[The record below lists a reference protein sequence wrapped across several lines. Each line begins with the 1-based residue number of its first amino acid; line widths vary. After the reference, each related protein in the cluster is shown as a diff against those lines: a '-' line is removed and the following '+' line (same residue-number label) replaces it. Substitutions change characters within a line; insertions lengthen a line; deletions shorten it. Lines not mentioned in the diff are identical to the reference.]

1 MKNSSSAGDTQWRKQ
16 RGRARKHILEVE
28 LARVNGGLREEDRRE
43 KYRRMSLSPFAFYRG
58 TAHLF
63 YRDLAAADLLANSRF
78 LSENTNT
85 WIQGDL
91 HINNFGAFADAE
103 GDVVFDLNDFDE
115 SWITHYLFDVWRGA
129 CSLYLQ
135 SEANTFK
142 RKHRMAFIDEFTHE
156 YLNELEIARGKEG
169 RNLDKVTIDQARGP
183 LKKFLTK
190 AITRNSRQAML
201 EDWTLVEGTE
211 RRFNLDDPLLEPIT
225 NDDLRLLRT
234 AIKVYK
240 DHLDSDLRGN
250 KDYFKVQDA
259 ALRIHAGV
267 GSLGTPRYYV
277 LIRGEDNDPHTC
289 RILDVKQQGL
299 PSFFPFLEQAE
310 RDRLL
315 EIHDESKSGQRVA
328 EAQKAMLMDAGKH
341 LGSITILGRS
351 FSVRERSPFKKSF
364 KLEKLNKR
372 KDFHDMAHHWG
383 TILAGGH
390 ARGDGD
396 YDSQRISHIF
406 EEAVTDLTHKNR
418 AAFQE
423 EVRLFAESY
432 AKQVSID
439 FALFCKLRD
448 QGSLG

>member
-1 MKNSSSAGDTQWRKQ
+1 MKKGKPDGDTQWRKQ
-16 RGRARKHILEVE
+16 RGRSRKHILEVE
-28 LARVNGGLREEDRRE
+28 LARVNGGLSEEDRRE

-63 YRDLAAADLLANSRF
+63 YRDLADADMLGRSRF
-78 LSENTNT
+78 LSENTHT

-91 HINNFGAFADAE
+91 HINNFGAFEDAE

-129 CSLYLQ
+129 SSLYLQ
-135 SEANTFK
+135 SLANGFK
-142 RKHRMAFIDEFTHE
+142 RKHRLAFIDEFTHE
-156 YLNELEIARGKEG
+156 YLNELEIAQGKAG
-169 RNLDKVTIDQARGP
+169 RNLDKVTVDKAHGP

-190 AITRNSRQAML
+190 AATRKSRQSML
-201 EDWTLVEGTE
+201 EDWTLVDGNE
-211 RRFNLDDPLLEPIT
+211 RRFNLNDPLLEPIT
-225 NDDLRLLRT
+225 DDDLRLLRA
-234 AIKVYK
+234 AINVYK

-250 KDYFKVQDA
+250 ETYFQVQDA

-277 LIRGEDNDPHTC
+277 LIRGEDDDPHTC

-310 RDRLL
+310 RDQLL
-315 EIHDESKSGQRVA
+315 DVFDETKAGQRVA
-328 EAQKAMLMDAGKH
+328 DAQKAMLMDAGKH

-364 KLEKLNKR
+364 KLERLTKR
-372 KDFHDMAHHWG
+372 KDFFDMAHHWG

-390 ARGDGD
+390 ARSDGD
-396 YDSQRISHIF
+396 YDTNHISHIF
-406 EEAVTDLTHKNR
+406 EEAVTALTRNNR
-418 AAFQE
+418 DDFRE
-423 EVRLFAESY
+423 EVRVFAESY
-432 AKQVSID
+432 AKQVSVD
-439 FALFCKLRD
+439 YTLFCELRD
-448 QGSLG
+448 AGRL